1 MEIIEIFSIKFT
13 IVQFVVIIISIA
25 GIIIGTVVAILLKV
39 VPRIIDRK
47 RRINSF
53 YRVVWKKS
61 PKLKPE
67 DIFGNDIYRFKGN
80 IPYHYRNID
89 NVIKEKISHEQNI
102 LIVGKPLAGKT
113 RAIFQNLKELKR
125 YVLVP
130 GGGAKLDEI
139 IIPKLSCSKRKKVIV
154 LDNLQNFL
162 ERDRPEKRE
171 TALGEF
177 MFKLKKRNIQII
189 ASCRSGF
196 ELDLLD
202 HKIDT
207 NTIIK
212 SEENIINIPE
222 LEKDKARNIIK
233 KEWNQSSLTELF
245 DGTIGSLI
253 LPLKEMQ
260 DRFNN
265 AIEPEKNILVAL
277 KMLYITGIYDEKG
290 LFLTNRVKLLCS
302 TENLNVPEENFQTYL
317 DNLERKEFIKVES
330 YEKINAKD
338 VYLEKIVITKY
349 KSDLDIFHDIIKI
362 FQKDPEVLFIGG
374 QRTYQIGLVNKKSA
388 TYLEISVNAYK
399 KALKITA
406 LENSPLGYADIQNNL
421 GNAYG
426 ALAGVKGKEENFLN
440 AIEAFKEAVKVN
452 TLKDHPFD
460 YAMIKNNLG
469 TVYGALAGIK
479 SDNEVKKKNCINA
492 IKAFEEALKVRT
504 LEDHPLAHATTQHN
518 LGTVYRI
525 LAEVEDKKENCLN
538 AIKAFEEAMK
548 IKTLKDYPLDHA
560 MIMNNLGNVYS
571 TLAKVED
578 KDRNCLRAIEVFT
591 EALKIRT
598 LKDRPLEYASTQN
611 NLGVIY
617 IILAEAKDN
626 NKDIKE
632 NCINAIK
639 AFGEALKVRTLED
652 YPFDFAII
660 HNNLATVYGTLA
672 VVEDKKENC
681 LNAVK
686 LFKEA
691 LKVFTQKDFPFH
703 YTNTQNNLKIIYK
716 VLAE

>member
-1 MEIIEIFSIKFT
+1 MNEIEIFSFKLTLGQFIEILGI
-13 IVQFVVIIISIA
+13 IVTVIIF
-25 GIIIGTVVAILLKV
+25 IIGTIIAILLWLI
-39 VPRIIDRK
+39 PRINDRK
-47 RRINSF
+47 RRINEF

-61 PKLKPE
+61 SKLKPE
-67 DIFGNDIYRFKGN
+67 DIFGIDIYRFKDN

-130 GGGAKLDEI
+130 EDGIKLDEI
-139 IIPKLSCSKRKKVIV
+139 IIPKLGCSKRKKVIV

-171 TALGEF
+171 SALGEF
-177 MFKLKKRNIQII
+177 IFKLKEKNIQII

-196 ELDLLD
+196 ELDLLE

-212 SEENIINIPE
+212 SKENIINIPE

-277 KMLYITGIYDEKG
+277 KMLYITGIYDEKD

-302 TENLNVPEENFQTYL
+302 TENLNVPEGNFQTYL

-338 VYLEKIVITKY
+338 IYLEKIVITKY
-349 KSDLDIFHDIIKI
+349 KSDLDIFNDIIKI
-362 FQKDPEVLFIGG
+362 FQKDAEVLFIGG
-374 QRTYQIGLVNKKSA
+374 QKAYQIGLVNKRSL

-399 KALKITA
+399 KALKITT
-406 LENSPLGYADIQNNL
+406 LKDSPLGYADIQNNL

-426 ALAGVKGKEENFLN
+426 ALAGVKGKKEDFLN
-440 AIEAFKEAVKVN
+440 AIEAFEEALKLTILKDYPFEYARIKNNLGTSYGALAEIKSDNKDKKKNCLNAIKAFEEALEVR
-452 TLKDHPFD
+452 TLKDHPFM
-460 YAMIKNNLG
+460 YATTKNNLG
-469 TVYGALAGIK
+469 NVYGTLAKVEDKDRNCLKAIEAFTKALKIRTLKDRPLDYASTQNNLGVTYKILAEAKDNNKDIK
-479 SDNEVKKKNCINA
+479 ENCLNA

-504 LEDHPLAHATTQHN
+504 IEDHPFDFAMIHNN
-518 LGTVYRI
+518 LGTAYGT

-538 AIKAFEEAMK
+538 AIKEFE
-548 IKTLKDYPLDHA
+548 
-560 MIMNNLGNVYS
+560 
-571 TLAKVED
+571 
-578 KDRNCLRAIEVFT
+578 
-591 EALKIRT
+591 
-598 LKDRPLEYASTQN
+598 
-611 NLGVIY
+611 
-617 IILAEAKDN
+617 
-626 NKDIKE
+626 
-632 NCINAIK
+632 
-639 AFGEALKVRTLED
+639 
-652 YPFDFAII
+652 
-660 HNNLATVYGTLA
+660 
-672 VVEDKKENC
+672 
-681 LNAVK
+681 
-686 LFKEA
+686 EA

-703 YTNTQNNLKIIYK
+703 YTNTQNNLKITYK